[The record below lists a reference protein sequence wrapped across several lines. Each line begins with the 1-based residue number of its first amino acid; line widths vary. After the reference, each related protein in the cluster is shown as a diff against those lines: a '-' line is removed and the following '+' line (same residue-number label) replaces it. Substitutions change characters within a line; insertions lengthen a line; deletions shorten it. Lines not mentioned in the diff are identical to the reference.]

1 MTVTLKKFTKKE
13 YNQAQLMY
21 FSGST
26 VQDIALALSL
36 DPTTLRF
43 YIFGEDETGKDKN
56 CWHYIKG
63 QMNPTAMAIYL
74 KDECMILDQT
84 AGVALEVLSM
94 GLSRLRQT
102 MINDP
107 DYVLDVDSMSKLS
120 SIQVNLDK
128 VARLETGKATEI
140 MDHMGLSLTDA
151 KHIMQSDPF
160 AQAISEEVIDHGKDL
175 PWLDV
180 KIEE

>member
-1 MTVTLKKFTKKE
+1 MTPTLKKFSKKD
-13 YNQAQLMY
+13 YDKAQLLY
-21 FSGST
+21 FSGRT
-26 VQDIALALSL
+26 VQEIALALSL
-36 DPTTLRF
+36 DSDTLRF
-43 YIFGEDETGKDKN
+43 YIFGEDETGKDKS

-74 KDECMILDQT
+74 KDKCMILDQT

>member
-1 MTVTLKKFTKKE
+1 MTPTLKRFSKKE
-13 YNQAQLMY
+13 FERAQLLF
-21 FSGST
+21 FSGRT
-26 VQDIALALSL
+26 VQEISFTLNL
-36 DPTTLRF
+36 DAETLRF
-43 YIFGEDETGKDKN
+43 YVFGEDGDGKDKTS
-56 CWHYIKG
+56 WHYIKG
-63 QMNPTAMAIYL
+63 QMNPTAMAIYM
-74 KDECMILDQT
+74 KDKCAILDQT

-94 GLSRLRQT
+94 GLSRLRHE
-102 MINDP
+102 MINNP

-140 MDHMGLSLTDA
+140 MEHMGLSLTDA
-151 KHIMQSDPF
+151 KEIMQSDPF
-160 AQAISEEVIDHGKDL
+160 AQAIEAEVITREDL